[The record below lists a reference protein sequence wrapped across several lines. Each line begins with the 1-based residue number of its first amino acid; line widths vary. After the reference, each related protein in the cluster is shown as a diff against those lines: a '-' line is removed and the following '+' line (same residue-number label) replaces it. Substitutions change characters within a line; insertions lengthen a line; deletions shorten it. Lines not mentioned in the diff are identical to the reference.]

1 MRKRFSKWLMLPL
14 AGNEPF
20 QRFAIALGN
29 SVLSKRCKGRVY
41 AHREIH
47 DVVTNDHGIQMSI
60 SVEILVR
67 YRFTFDLVKTFNRR
81 TLMFPT
87 MSSLNSPSLS
97 LSSQLLLFSLFS
109 SIFPGQWRL
118 IAPSSWNPK
127 VSISILQSNSLHHP
141 HLSTVKEFVNI
152 EKIKGIILFIVRETN
167 DLCYA

>member
-97 LSSQLLLFSLFS
+97 LSFLLFSLFS

>member
-1 MRKRFSKWLMLPL
+1 MLPL

-29 SVLSKRCKGRVY
+29 SVLSKRCKERVY

-87 MSSLNSPSLS
+87 MSSLN
-97 LSSQLLLFSLFS
+97 
-109 SIFPGQWRL
+109 
-118 IAPSSWNPK
+118 
-127 VSISILQSNSLHHP
+127 
-141 HLSTVKEFVNI
+141 
-152 EKIKGIILFIVRETN
+152 
-167 DLCYA
+167 

>member
-1 MRKRFSKWLMLPL
+1 MQLYLYSYYKIADREETFLKMINASL

-67 YRFTFDLVKTFNRR
+67 YRFTFDWVKTFNRR

-97 LSSQLLLFSLFS
+97 PLSFFC
-109 SIFPGQWRL
+109 FPFFHRFFQ
-118 IAPSSWNPK
+118 
-127 VSISILQSNSLHHP
+127 
-141 HLSTVKEFVNI
+141 VN
-152 EKIKGIILFIVRETN
+152 
-167 DLCYA
+167 DA

>member
-1 MRKRFSKWLMLPL
+1 MLPL

-97 LSSQLLLFSLFS
+97 LLSASSVFPFFIDFSRSMTLNCTFFVESEGFDFNSPIKFS
-109 SIFPGQWRL
+109 AS
-118 IAPSSWNPK
+118 PSSF
-127 VSISILQSNSLHHP
+127 H
-141 HLSTVKEFVNI
+141 
-152 EKIKGIILFIVRETN
+152 
-167 DLCYA
+167 C